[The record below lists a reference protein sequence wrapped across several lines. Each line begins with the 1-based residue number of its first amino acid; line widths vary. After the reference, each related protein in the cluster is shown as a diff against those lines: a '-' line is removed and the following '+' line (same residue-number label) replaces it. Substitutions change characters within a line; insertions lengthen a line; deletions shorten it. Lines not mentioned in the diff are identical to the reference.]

1 MTTRKRL
8 AINLPF
14 YNCSDYA
21 MLNACLSNKDK
32 LLEFFENNTFTSECH
47 SLIDEFSMENF
58 SCKYYNENK
67 FNSILPKHQEKSLKV
82 FHLNIRSL
90 NKHCHE
96 LKAFLSCLNCNFD
109 VLFLTEIGN
118 TNKELIENVFNEYTL
133 YYEHSKLKKGGAGI
147 LIKSELFDEIEVS
160 ENKVKLNCSN
170 CPKCIVESIFIDLKY
185 NGSIITVG
193 SVYRHPSG
201 SIPHFTE
208 SLNNCLSKFNNKNMF
223 ILGGDINIDLLKANI
238 STTQNY
244 LDTMLTHN
252 LIPSIIIPTRFTD
265 RSTTLIDHIFIRLPK
280 SKLKNMITSG
290 NFITD
295 ISDHLCNFAI
305 INTEIKRSKERPFIR
320 LYNKA
325 NTERFMNNIDSEM
338 STINDSI
345 NSQNNQDVNE
355 LYRALF
361 EKLHQ
366 ILDLYF
372 PKVRQSRRQ
381 AKDKD
386 WITNGIK
393 RAIKQK
399 NSLFHIQIKCN
410 SKENIDKWK
419 KIQECSQ

>member
-1 MTTRKRL
+1 M
-8 AINLPF
+8 
-14 YNCSDYA
+14 
-21 MLNACLSNKDK
+21 
-32 LLEFFENNTFTSECH
+32 
-47 SLIDEFSMENF
+47 
-58 SCKYYNENK
+58 
-67 FNSILPKHQEKSLKV
+67 
-82 FHLNIRSL
+82 
-90 NKHCHE
+90 
-96 LKAFLSCLNCNFD
+96 
-109 VLFLTEIGN
+109 LTEIGN
-118 TNKELIENVFNEYTL
+118 AIRELIENVFTEYTL
-133 YYEHSKLKKGGAGI
+133 YYEHFKLKKGGAGI
-147 LIKSELFDEIEVS
+147 LIKNELFDEIEVS

-185 NGSIITVG
+185 NGNIITIG

-201 SIPHFTE
+201 SVPHFTE
-208 SLNNCLSKFNNKNMF
+208 SLNNCLSKFNDKNMF

-244 LDTMLTHN
+244 LDTMLSYS

-280 SKLKNMITSG
+280 SKLNNMITSG

-305 INTEIKRSKERPFIR
+305 IDTEIKRSKVRPFIR
-320 LYNKA
+320 LYNKE

-372 PKVRQSRRQ
+372 PKVRQSRKQ

-399 NSLFHIQIKCN
+399 HILYQTQLKYDT
-410 SKENIDKWK
+410 KDNID
-419 KIQECSQ
+419 